1 MDSLIQL
8 WTLGR
13 AVAAAAS
20 PRAGVATGEGAAG
33 RWLLSMGMRD
43 SGIAGAR
50 TGSAA
55 AAVGALPTTR
65 PDLAAEIGGH
75 AGTGIAAEE
84 LAGA

>member
-1 MDSLIQL
+1 
-8 WTLGR
+8 
-13 AVAAAAS
+13 
-20 PRAGVATGEGAAG
+20 
-33 RWLLSMGMRD
+33 MGMRD